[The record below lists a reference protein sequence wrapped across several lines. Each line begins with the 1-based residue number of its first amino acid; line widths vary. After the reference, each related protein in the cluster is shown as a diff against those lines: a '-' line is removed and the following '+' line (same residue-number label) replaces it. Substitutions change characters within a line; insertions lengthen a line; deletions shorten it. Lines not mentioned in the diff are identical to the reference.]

1 MGKGLKYYWKFQA
14 ALILRF
20 PHTGQSTW
28 CSRLSLNL
36 CLAQQCVQAVA
47 GVTLWSLSGCAGGPV
62 SGAKE
67 GWKKNYRMREK
78 RLQAP
83 SFFPSLQLQMLWG
96 SQATRRGKTH
106 QDTCL
111 YICVVLMLLYI
122 SSRSTFFSIV
132 EIYMSK
138 PGYSFCWKRER
149 YHNFMVILEVAVF
162 AGFKLYYI

>member
-78 RLQAP
+78 DCRHPL
-83 SFFPSLQLQMLWG
+83 FFPLYSCRCCEDLKPHAEGRLIRTHVYIFVLFWCCCTSLRDQL
-96 SQATRRGKTH
+96 SS
-106 QDTCL
+106 
-111 YICVVLMLLYI
+111 LLL
-122 SSRSTFFSIV
+122 RFTWV
-132 EIYMSK
+132 
-138 PGYSFCWKRER
+138 
-149 YHNFMVILEVAVF
+149 NQVIVF
-162 AGFKLYYI
+162 AENVKDITTLWSY